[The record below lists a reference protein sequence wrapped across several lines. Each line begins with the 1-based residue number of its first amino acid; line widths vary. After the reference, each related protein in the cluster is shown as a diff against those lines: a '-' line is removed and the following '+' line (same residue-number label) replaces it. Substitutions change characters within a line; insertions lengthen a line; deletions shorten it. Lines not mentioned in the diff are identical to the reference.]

1 MLSCVFFF
9 KQKTSYEVRMSDCSS
24 DVCSSDLHAPE
35 GDRVVLG
42 PAMRADL
49 VIDMTG
55 APGARFR
62 VIDTFYRDLEYRLLD
77 LAYADAPLREHV
89 PDTPIRLPD
98 NPLTEPDLAAA
109 ERHEVTFGGGMMRDR
124 KRTRLNSSH

>member
-1 MLSCVFFF
+1 
-9 KQKTSYEVRMSDCSS
+9 
-24 DVCSSDLHAPE
+24 
-35 GDRVVLG
+35 
-42 PAMRADL
+42 MRADL

-98 NPLTEPDLAAA
+98 NPLTEHELAAA
-109 ERHEVTFGGGMMRDR
+109 ERHEVTLVGRMMSGILGGGRRIGGMTMDLGNHGR
-124 KRTRLNSSH
+124 

>member
-1 MLSCVFFF
+1 M
-9 KQKTSYEVRMSDCSS
+9 RIGDWSS
-24 DVCSSDLHAPE
+24 DVCSSDL
-35 GDRVVLG
+35 
-42 PAMRADL
+42 L

-109 ERHEVTFGGGMMRDR
+109 ERHEVTFGGGMMRGMMGGGRRLGGMMRSMRER
-124 KRTRLNSSH
+124 KSTRLNSSH